1 MITLLFYDNELNLVP
16 QAKISINE
24 LDELFDERFSNYK
37 LEFDDVETIIGKTSL
52 FILR

>member
-1 MITLLFYDNELNLVP
+1 MITLLFYDNKLNLVP
-16 QAKISINE
+16 QGKISINE

-37 LEFDDVETIIGKTSL
+37 LGFDDIEIMIGKTSL